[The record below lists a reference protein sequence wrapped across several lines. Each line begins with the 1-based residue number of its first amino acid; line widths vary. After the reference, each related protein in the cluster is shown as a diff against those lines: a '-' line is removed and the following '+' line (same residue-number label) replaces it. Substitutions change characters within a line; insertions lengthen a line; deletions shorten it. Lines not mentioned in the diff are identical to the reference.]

1 MERTNEACGQ
11 YRYAVKRAKKN
22 VRKLLRERR
31 NIHPAILRD
40 VVNADECTAEYL
52 GEIKVPSVLIV
63 GTGTAEQ
70 ALSYSADFMPLP
82 KENSEFA
89 DGWRSICLDHLSD
102 AGIRELPV
110 AYEYL
115 GRFYITEGDKPVSVL
130 KSYGAIFI
138 SLDVTRLIPS
148 DTKRYSTH
156 LYQSFLDFYKLSGLY
171 SIQFSRP
178 DSYDRFRRLLGFE
191 EGHVWTETERIRLAG
206 FFERLVTHLN
216 EAGITADPCDC
227 LLAMLDIRGYP
238 AVLAMNDAELDQVIA
253 ENRRRLMN
261 GHGLYRIMCV
271 ADEEDPGLYSEYAK
285 TELKETDF
293 LISCGDLH
301 SEYLEFLVTL
311 SNKPL
316 YYVHGNHD
324 SRYDRDPPEG
334 CICIDDDLVI
344 HQGIRILGL
353 GGSVRY
359 SQDKYQY
366 TEKEM
371 EKRIRKL
378 RRKIR
383 RAGGVDIVVTHAPI
397 RGYGDLE
404 DYAHRGFACFEK
416 LLKEL
421 RPKYWL
427 YGHVHLRYRHGL
439 PRTIEYGKTQIIN
452 CSDKYEIIY

>member
-1 MERTNEACGQ
+1 MEKSYEAYEQ
-11 YRYAVKRAKKN
+11 YRYALKLGKKN
-22 VRKLLRERR
+22 VRKQRREGH
-31 NIHPAILRD
+31 IDHPLVLDSI
-40 VVNADECTAEYL
+40 VNVYDCSTERL
-52 GEIKVPSVLIV
+52 GEISVPADLIV
-63 GTGTAEQ
+63 GTKTSART
-70 ALSYSADFMPLP
+70 LSFSADFMPLL
-82 KENSEFA
+82 KERTEFA
-89 DGWRSICLDHLSD
+89 AKWRDVCLYHLSD
-102 AGIRELPV
+102 TGIAESPT

-115 GRFYITEGDKPVSVL
+115 GKFYIIEGNKRVSVL
-130 KSYGAIFI
+130 KSYGAVFI
-138 SLDVTRLIPS
+138 TLDVTRLIPL
-148 DTKRYSTH
+148 DTKRYSTL
-156 LYQSFLDFYKLSGLY
+156 LYQSFLDFYKLSRLY

-178 DSYDRFRRLLGFE
+178 DSYAKLQRLLGFE
-191 EGHVWTETERIRLAG
+191 EDHVWTRMERIDLVG
-206 FFERLVTHLN
+206 FYGRLVTHLK
-216 EAGITADPCDC
+216 EAGISADPCNC
-227 LLAMLDIRGYP
+227 LLAMLDVYGYP
-238 AVLAMNDAELDQVIA
+238 ALLTMRNADLDEAIA
-253 ENRRRLMN
+253 ENRTRLMY

-271 ADEEDPGLYSEYAK
+271 ADEEDLGLYSEYAK

-293 LISCGDLH
+293 LISCGDLR
-301 SEYLEFLVTL
+301 SEYLEFLITM

-316 YYVHGNHD
+316 YYVRGNHD
-324 SRYDRDPPEG
+324 SRYDTVPPEG

-344 HQGIRILGL
+344 HHGIRILGL

-383 RAGGVDIVVTHAPI
+383 KAGGVDIVVTHAPI

-416 LLKEL
+416 LLKEW

-439 PRTIEYGKTQIIN
+439 PRTIEYGTTQIIN

>member
-1 MERTNEACGQ
+1 MEKSYEAYEQ
-11 YRYAVKRAKKN
+11 YRYALKLGKKN
-22 VRKLLRERR
+22 VRKQRREGH
-31 NIHPAILRD
+31 NIHPLVLDDIVHDYDCSTER
-40 VVNADECTAEYL
+40 L
-52 GEIKVPSVLIV
+52 GEITVPADLIV
-63 GTGTAEQ
+63 GTKTSART
-70 ALSYSADFMPLP
+70 LSFSADFMPLF
-82 KENSEFA
+82 KERSEFA
-89 DGWRSICLDHLSD
+89 AKWRDVCLYHLSD
-102 AGIRELPV
+102 TGIAESPT

-115 GRFYITEGDKPVSVL
+115 GKFYIIEGNKRVSVL
-130 KSYGAIFI
+130 KSYGAVFI
-138 SLDVTRLIPS
+138 TLDVTRLIPL
-148 DTKRYSTH
+148 DMKRYSTH
-156 LYQSFLDFYKLSGLY
+156 LYYSFLDFYKLSKLY

-178 DSYDRFRRLLGFE
+178 DSYRKFQRLLGFAE
-191 EGHVWTETERIRLAG
+191 DHVWTRMERIELVG
-206 FFERLVTHLN
+206 FYGRLVTHLN
-216 EAGITADPCDC
+216 DTGITADRCDC
-227 LLAMLDIRGYP
+227 LLALLDIYGYP
-238 AVLAMNDAELDQVIA
+238 ALLAMRNADLDRAIA
-253 ENRRRLMN
+253 DNRTRLMN

-301 SEYLEFLVTL
+301 SEYLEFLVTM

-324 SRYDRDPPEG
+324 SRYDRDPPGG
-334 CICIDDDLVI
+334 CVCIDDDLVV

-383 RAGGVDIVVTHAPI
+383 KAGGVDIVVTHAPI

-404 DYAHRGFACFEK
+404 DPAHRGFACFEK

-427 YGHVHLRYRHGL
+427 YGHVHLRYRYGLSRTLEHG
-439 PRTIEYGKTQIIN
+439 TTQIIN